1 MIGPMRCI
9 KSEQT
14 LKDEVRLH
22 CGCLLLGYHGC
33 ICPHNMQCQYGAT
46 NVLKQIIY
54 LGYKQY

>member
-1 MIGPMRCI
+1 MILDVS
-9 KSEQT
+9 SEQT

-22 CGCLLLGYHGC
+22 CGCLLLGYHDC

-46 NVLKQIIY
+46 NVLKQNTY

>member
-1 MIGPMRCI
+1 MIWDVS
-9 KSEQT
+9 SEQT
-14 LKDEVRLH
+14 LKDEVIVQ
-22 CGCLLLGYHGC
+22 CGCLFLGYHGC